1 MNNILNSPVVTPE
14 EFQLH
19 VDKVWK
25 IAFAWM
31 HDDKVWWPSHE
42 FYAYDIFT
50 KLKNTDT
57 QKIYQD
63 LVKVVWLWRVKA
75 YVWNFRKVHRQY
87 MKEWKWQAGIKSV
100 ATREAYM
107 YVRQLQESNFKNDQ
121 KELKKH
127 TSQEIVSDLLASK
140 RVNNWTKILST
151 ISPSWDEWWNEE
163 NNHILSQRSTW
174 EWKQWLE
181 YGTNVA
187 EIDGEIVNPHD
198 LR

>member
-1 MNNILNSPVVTPE
+1 MNNRLNSPVVTPQ
-14 EFQLH
+14 EFQSH

-31 HDDKVWWPSHE
+31 NDDKVWWPSHE

-50 KLKNTDT
+50 KLKKADT

-63 LVKVVWLWRVKA
+63 LVKVIWSWRVKA
-75 YVWNFRKVHRQY
+75 YVWNFRKIHRQY
-87 MKEWKWQAGIKSV
+87 MKEWKWQNGIKSV

-107 YVRQLQESNFKNDQ
+107 YVRQLQESNFNNDQ
-121 KELKKH
+121 KELKQY
-127 TSQEIVSDLLASK
+127 TSQEIVSDLLASE
-140 RVNNWTKILST
+140 RANNWAKILST
-151 ISPSWDEWWNEE
+151 VAQSDEEHS
-163 NNHILSQRSTW
+163 HILSQRASW
-174 EWKQWLE
+174 EWKEWLE
-181 YGTNVA
+181 YGTNVV